1 MIVLKSLLN
10 IQKSVVKTLNFQN
23 SKHIHRNYE

>member
-10 IQKSVVKTLNFQN
+10 IQKSVAETLNFQN
-23 SKHIHRNYE
+23 SKHIHRNYA